1 MIYADYEY
9 EEVALGS
16 CLDLAMKL
24 TGAQK
29 KWHSH
34 VLSPH
39 CVLNP
44 YPEQFAIVIED
55 DTDGVSYIAASDG
68 FPEVDRELVKM
79 LHGDD
84 ILDEAK
90 SRLGGAD
97 VSIDSELLARVV
109 ELNDRG
115 VPWHHHMNFPDCV
128 FNQRKGKWAITV
140 ESGTGDI
147 AYETYDHEPKEI
159 LREIEVLYFRNL

>member
-1 MIYADYEY
+1 
-9 EEVALGS
+9 
-16 CLDLAMKL
+16 
-24 TGAQK
+24 
-29 KWHSH
+29 
-34 VLSPH
+34 
-39 CVLNP
+39 
-44 YPEQFAIVIED
+44 
-55 DTDGVSYIAASDG
+55 
-68 FPEVDRELVKM
+68 M

-128 FNQRKGKWAITV
+128 FNRRKGKWAITV

-159 LREIEVLYFRNL
+159 LRDRKIHARGGLYRHEGCRVPLPTPRATSRDRKLPGRPIGPLRSLNRRRRRLSVVPRRRHA